1 MQQVKVSELASE
13 FEMKNAVVISELK
26 KVGVWV
32 PSAETPV
39 DHDIA
44 DRIRR
49 RLQLMVELAQ
59 QGEEKPK
66 EKKGKKKLVAAKA
79 RKSIKQ
85 LGEARKST
93 VQSEDEAPSTPWSR
107 SMKPRKGQ
115 SSYRAVELS
124 EDETPLKVAI
134 SIEDEPII
142 EKVEA
147 HISAEAM
154 EKALTGPT
162 RAELDKVA
170 AIREVVKKIPAKPPE
185 PPKEVEEPGITAKD
199 AEEPVPDP

>member
-13 FEMKNAVVISELK
+13 FEMKNAAVISELK

-59 QGEEKPK
+59 QEAEKPK
-66 EKKGKKKLVAAKA
+66 AKKKKKKVVAAKA

-85 LGEARKST
+85 LGKVSKGA
-93 VQSEDEAPSTPWSR
+93 VQVEDEASPTPLSR

-115 SSYRAVELS
+115 SSYRTVKPHRRRKLPS
-124 EDETPLKVAI
+124 RWPLP
-134 SIEDEPII
+134 SRMSRII
-142 EKVEA
+142 GK
-147 HISAEAM
+147 SR
-154 EKALTGPT
+154 GPYL
-162 RAELDKVA
+162 RGSPWK
-170 AIREVVKKIPAKPPE
+170 RP
-185 PPKEVEEPGITAKD
+185 
-199 AEEPVPDP
+199 